1 MWYVD
6 NASREPLY
14 RMKFEAAT
22 FDRARMIKSDS
33 QGWIRVFAEPVA
45 GHQYALAADV
55 ATGRGLDYSS
65 AHVIDLADMGIAAH
79 FHGKLD
85 SDLYAFQLH
94 YLGRY
99 YNTAWLAVEMG
110 GGYGE
115 PVVLSLRDGREGRP
129 AYPRLYRHRQLD
141 RGDQPE
147 AKPFGF
153 PMNLKTRPTVIE
165 GLEEA
170 LRERL
175 FPALD
180 AELLSELQTFVY
192 RTTNPSPRAQEGCN
206 DDRVMSLGIALELYR
221 QRGHH
226 PSRELRRSRRQ
237 KPARQP
243 AYPWQTA

>member
-1 MWYVD
+1 
-6 NASREPLY
+6 
-14 RMKFEAAT
+14 
-22 FDRARMIKSDS
+22 
-33 QGWIRVFAEPVA
+33 
-45 GHQYALAADV
+45 
-55 ATGRGLDYSS
+55 
-65 AHVIDLADMGIAAH
+65 VIDLSDMTLCASV
-79 FHGKLD
+79 HGKLD
-85 SDLYAFQLH
+85 SDQYAFQLH

-115 PVVLSLRDGREGRP
+115 PIVLTLRDGRDGRP

-153 PMNLKTRPTVIE
+153 PMNIKTRPTVID
-165 GLEEA
+165 GIEEA
-170 LRERL
+170 LREHA

-180 AELLSELQTFVY
+180 SDLLSELQTFVY

-206 DDRVMSLGIALELYR
+206 DDRVMALGIAIELYR

-226 PSRELRRSRRQ
+226 PGKEQRRARRVPRERL
-237 KPARQP
+237 P
-243 AYPWQTA
+243 AYPWQRA